1 MLLVAYLAASDSANN
16 VLLSLLFVD
25 NLLQFH
31 LLSFGSKDTCII
43 VDVILENWFAFVEL
57 FGHELVEV

>member
-43 VDVILENWFAFVEL
+43 VDVVLEYWFAFVEL